1 MRVGF
6 SGDCNPIKIEDG
18 LREMLPISANIDP
31 ITKQVKNS
39 MLNQVFNSC
48 LSLRF
53 KLIHIKTNIIYMR
66 KLLFCSLLFI
76 SLFNQ
81 SIHAQNVK
89 IGDNDGKITFEEY
102 EPKSTLVTPQHP
114 LKRAK
119 FPFIDVHNHQWEMD
133 SQDKV
138 AKLVEGMDK
147 LNMGLLV
154 NLSGRGWGDNEAKS
168 NATLYDQINLTQK
181 NFPNRFAIFT
191 NVDFSKM
198 DEVGWTEKAVAKL
211 ADDVK
216 NHGAKGLKIY
226 KSLGLNVKNN
236 NKLVPVDDPRIDP
249 IWAKCGELGI
259 PVIIHTADPAPF
271 WQPVDSFN
279 ERWLE
284 LKTHKERKRE
294 TSKGDFSWEQLI
306 EQQHNVFRKH
316 PKTTFI
322 NAHMGWYPNN
332 LARLDSL
339 MDVFP
344 NMYVE
349 IGAVIA
355 ELGRQPRA
363 AKKFFE
369 KRQDKVLFG
378 KDSYVPDEYET
389 YFRVL
394 ESEDEYFPYHK
405 KYHAFWRMYGI
416 GLSDAILKKVY
427 YKNAL
432 KIIPGLDKSKFPQ

>member
-1 MRVGF
+1 MKK
-6 SGDCNPIKIEDG
+6 S
-18 LREMLPISANIDP
+18 
-31 ITKQVKNS
+31 
-39 MLNQVFNSC
+39 
-48 LSLRF
+48 
-53 KLIHIKTNIIYMR
+53 
-66 KLLFCSLLFI
+66 LFCSLLFTIII
-76 SLFNQ
+76 SQ
-81 SIHAQNVK
+81 SLHAQNVK

-114 LKRAK
+114 LKRSK

-133 SQDKV
+133 SQEKV

-154 NLSGRGWGDNEAKS
+154 NLSGRGWGDSEAKS
-168 NATLYDQINLTQK
+168 NATLYDQIELTK
-181 NFPNRFAIFT
+181 KAFPNRFAIFT
-191 NVDFSKM
+191 NVDFSKI
-198 DEVGWTEKAVAKL
+198 DEAGWTEKAVAKL
-211 ADDVK
+211 TDDVK

-226 KSLGLNVKNN
+226 KSLGFSVKGNG
-236 NKLVPVDDPRIDP
+236 KLIPVDDARIDP
-249 IWAKCGELGI
+249 IWAKCGELSI

-271 WQPVDSFN
+271 WQPVDSYN

-306 EQQHNVFRKH
+306 EQQHNIFRKH

-332 LARLDSL
+332 LAKLDSL

-369 KRQDKVLFG
+369 KRQDKILFG

-394 ESEDEYFPYHK
+394 ETEDEYFPYHK

-432 KIIPGLDKSKFPQ
+432 RIIPGLDKSKFPE